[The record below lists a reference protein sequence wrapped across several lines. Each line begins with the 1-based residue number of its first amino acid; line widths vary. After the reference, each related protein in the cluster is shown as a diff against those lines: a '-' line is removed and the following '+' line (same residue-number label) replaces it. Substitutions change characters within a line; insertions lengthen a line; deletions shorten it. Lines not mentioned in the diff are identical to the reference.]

1 MAIYTLIAPALY
13 AFAGTATKAMIYGDD
28 FKDKW
33 FEEMLMSLAISPW
46 GSIPLIADISRF
58 IYMKATGKKVWKV
71 LNNPVYG
78 DIEFMARSL
87 TDSNITGKDLIN
99 ALAVTTEMAT
109 AVPAT
114 QLTRI
119 VNKNIERFS
128 D

>member
-46 GSIPLIADISRF
+46 GSIPLIADISRV

-71 LNNPVYG
+71 LKQSCLWRYRIYG
-78 DIEFMARSL
+78 KKLNRFKYHWQRSYKC
-87 TDSNITGKDLIN
+87 S
-99 ALAVTTEMAT
+99 
-109 AVPAT
+109 
-114 QLTRI
+114 
-119 VNKNIERFS
+119 S
-128 D
+128 CHY